1 MGQFMKIESDS
12 ILVSRKLQICPKV
25 TKMGSTIG
33 HRIVIIGVGA
43 LRCQRHIPSKNP
55 LPQPFGGVIAVSW
68 FFRSRALAMCS
79 KQNSLPIKRTAF
91 REQKKKNITY
101 EAKKQFS

>member
-1 MGQFMKIESDS
+1 MKIESDS
-12 ILVSRKLQICPKV
+12 SWDRENCKFAQK
-25 TKMGSTIG
+25 KMGSTIG

-79 KQNSLPIKRTAF
+79 K
-91 REQKKKNITY
+91 
-101 EAKKQFS
+101 